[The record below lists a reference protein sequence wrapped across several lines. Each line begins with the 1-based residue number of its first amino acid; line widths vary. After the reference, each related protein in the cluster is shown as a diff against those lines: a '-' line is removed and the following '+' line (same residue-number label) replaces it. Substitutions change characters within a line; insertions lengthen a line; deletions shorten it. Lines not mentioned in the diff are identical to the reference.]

1 MITYNEGD
9 PDDYNTKPSHPSDQE
24 EEEPWPEN
32 NYNYKYDA
40 QFSEIL
46 EEFSDTELGQEEDF
60 EKSEEKKFT
69 QN

>member
-32 NYNYKYDA
+32 NYNYKYDV
-40 QFSEIL
+40 
-46 EEFSDTELGQEEDF
+46 
-60 EKSEEKKFT
+60 
-69 QN
+69 